1 MTFGRRIPKATKA
14 EAAREELARAFGC
27 ICCWINARDGIYQR
41 APSYVT
47 KNHCNIGGR
56 AGAPNLG
63 ERFTYFPCAWHHLGN
78 SVEIGGRFLTQSEMA
93 RRYGPSL
100 AKGSKTFRA
109 TYGSDDELIA
119 LTDEQIGWSDETV

>member
-1 MTFGRRIPKATKA
+1 MTFGRRIPKATPA

-27 ICCWINARDGIYQR
+27 ICCWINVRDGIYQR

-47 KNHCNIGGR
+47 KNHCNSGGLNR
-56 AGAPNLG
+56 G
-63 ERFTYFPCAWHHLGN
+63 ERYTFIACAWHHLGS
-78 SVEIGGRFLTQSEMA
+78 SVEIGGKFLTQSEMA

-119 LTDEQIGWSDETV
+119 LTDEQIGWSDETD